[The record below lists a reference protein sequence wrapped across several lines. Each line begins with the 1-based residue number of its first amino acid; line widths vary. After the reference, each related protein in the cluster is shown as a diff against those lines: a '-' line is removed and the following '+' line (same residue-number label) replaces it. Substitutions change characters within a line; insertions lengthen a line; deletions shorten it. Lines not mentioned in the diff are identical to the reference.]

1 MNVSLP
7 KHINPDQDHAARAP
21 YNFVPLPD
29 RVVQAVASAD
39 ELPSHDCYLDGHHT
53 GFFTVTLRTKT
64 PLYIRGG
71 LSTAK
76 SQGTDELSE
85 FEQAEAEKSGQ
96 PPQDFRRAM
105 KNKPDF
111 FATINPNQPVIPGSS
126 LRGMLRSLVEII
138 TYSKVQWVTD
148 KKLFFRTMDDSVV
161 GESYRQRMMDNV
173 ESGFLQRDGDSYI
186 IRTCTMVRVHHD
198 KFNGIS
204 ALFEGRAPNQW
215 PKWRGSPRQHM
226 PVWVTLKPGG
236 NFVDEI
242 SLEKNST
249 PGWQEGRLVITGNM
263 PGRKDG
269 TGGKNKEFV
278 FLLPARG
285 APEVRIPAEILERF
299 HDDDQ
304 ITQWQQKA
312 FPKDTP
318 RQNGRARSGLLITEP
333 DEYEEP
339 VFFLRESGEL
349 TFFGRAKMFRLPYQE
364 RPLDLIPPE
373 LRRPEEVDFAE
384 AMFGFVRTRQELEEM
399 RQRNL
404 RVPQQGD
411 KGFAYAGRVFVSD
424 GHYHDAQGS
433 PWLSDAPEGII
444 EPHILAS
451 PKPTSF
457 QHYLTQGTPN
467 NRKTLSHYDSNADA
481 GESVTT
487 LRGLKLYWAQG
498 EKTAADLQ
506 AEPKDS
512 RDEQRAFEKGTDGKP
527 RVKGS
532 STQHTRMK
540 PVAAGKTF
548 TLQVYF
554 ENLTDIE
561 LGALH
566 WALAVPD
573 CHRLGMGKPLG
584 MGVVKLEN
592 IEMHLTQRDSR
603 YRRLFDNETWN
614 TGENDKAPDDF
625 ITRFEAYM
633 QTKVAIGSEKF
644 RAIERIRMLLTML
657 TWREKEQQR
666 DQRQYMSDLQDFRY
680 RPVLPDPLN
689 LGGVTRSRGRGYEA
703 GGNPPVKQRR
713 EQHSSAQQRQQGQK
727 PLPPQRPAQP
737 MQRTEITLRDKTAL
751 PTQFV
756 SQLQPGDFLRGKVLF
771 VDEGEVFLEF
781 PGLLNLSDKD
791 VLGKVDAG
799 MFDSNLP
806 EEGDEVACVVV
817 SVVEDDVEFTI
828 TCQTTQG

>member
-7 KHINPDQDHAARAP
+7 KHINPDQNHAARAP

-29 RVVQAVASAD
+29 RVVQAVTSAD
-39 ELPSHDCYLDGHHT
+39 ELPNHDCYMDGRHT

-71 LSTAK
+71 LSTAR
-76 SQGTDELSE
+76 SRGTDELSE
-85 FEQAEAEKSGQ
+85 FEQAEAEKSGP
-96 PPQDFRRAM
+96 PPQDFRQAM

-111 FATINPNQPVIPGSS
+111 FATIDPDQPVIPGSS

-173 ESGFLQRDGDSYI
+173 ESGFLQRDGDSYV
-186 IRTCTMVRVHHD
+186 IRTCTMVRVHHE

-242 SLEKNST
+242 SLEKITT

-269 TGGKNKEFV
+269 TGGKKKEFV
-278 FLLPARG
+278 FLLPAHG
-285 APEVRIPAEILERF
+285 ALEVRIPSEILERF

-318 RQNGRARSGLLITEP
+318 RHNGRARSGLLITEP
-333 DEYEEP
+333 GEYEEP
-339 VFFLRESGEL
+339 VFFLRENGQL
-349 TFFGRAKMFRLPYQE
+349 TFFGRAKMFRLPYKE
-364 RPLDLIPPE
+364 RPVDLVPPE
-373 LRRPEEVDFAE
+373 LRRPEEIDFAE
-384 AMFGFVRTRQELEEM
+384 AMFGFVRTRKELEDM

-404 RVPQQGD
+404 PVPQQGS
-411 KGFAYAGRVFVSD
+411 KGLAYAGRVFVTD
-424 GHYHDAQGS
+424 GQYDDQGS
-433 PWLSDAPEGII
+433 PWLSDAPGGII

-467 NRKTLSHYDSNADA
+467 NRKTLYHYDSNADA
-481 GESVTT
+481 DELVTT
-487 LRGLKLYWAQG
+487 LRGFKLYWSQG
-498 EKTAADLQ
+498 EKTAEDLQ
-506 AEPKDS
+506 AKPKDS
-512 RDEQRAFEKGTDGKP
+512 RDEQRAFERGPGGKP
-527 RVKGS
+527 RVKGN

-540 PVAAGKTF
+540 PVADGKTF
-548 TLQVYF
+548 TLKVHF

-566 WALAVPD
+566 WALEVPD

-584 MGVVKLEN
+584 MGVVQLEN
-592 IEMHLTQRDSR
+592 VEMHLTQRDSR
-603 YRRLFDNETWN
+603 YHHLFANEAWN
-614 TGENDKAPDDF
+614 TGEGDEAPDGF
-625 ITRFEAYM
+625 VAQFEAFM
-633 QTKVAIGSEKF
+633 QAKVTTGREGF
-644 RAIERIRMLLTML
+644 REIERIRMLLAML
-657 TWREKEQQR
+657 TWCEQEQR
-666 DQRQYMSDLQDFRY
+666 PNQKQYMSDLQDFRY

-689 LGGVTRSRGRGYEA
+689 LGGVTQSQGSGNRS
-703 GGNPPVKQRR
+703 GGNRPTAQRR
-713 EQHSSAQQRQQGQK
+713 DHH
-727 PLPPQRPAQP
+727 RPAQQQ
-737 MQRTEITLRDKTAL
+737 QRPTSSQQPQKPARSVQHTEITLRDKTTL

-771 VDEGEVFLEF
+771 VDEGNVFLEF

-791 VLGKVDAG
+791 VLGKVEAG
-799 MFDSNLP
+799 MFDSNIP
-806 EEGDEVACVVV
+806 EEGDVVAVTVV
-817 SVVEDDVEFTI
+817 SVVEDDDEFTI
-828 TCQTTQG
+828 ICQVA